1 MHADTDSRAPT
12 GRGNDTLDAARK
24 LIRKWE
30 AIAIAQLCAMAEQL
44 HEENIQL
51 RRDLRFAED
60 AAESWRDDA
69 LQAMQDLI
77 EATGG
82 RPGLTVSGALVVVK

>member
-12 GRGNDTLDAARK
+12 GRGNDAALR
-24 LIRKWE
+24 LLRKWD
-30 AIAIAQLCAMAEQL
+30 AIAIAQLCALAEQL

-51 RRDLRFAED
+51 RSDLAHAEHC
-60 AAESWRDDA
+60 AESWRDDA
-69 LQAMQDLI
+69 LQAMEDLA

-82 RPGLTVSGALVVVK
+82 RPGLTASGALVVVKEPA